1 MGPMN
6 PRPFVPL
13 VAAAWITWLPAVVAS
28 AQVPPATASSP
39 TAPDRVAVEV
49 VGRGATPERAQDDG
63 VRSALLQVAG
73 AYVRAESIVVND
85 ELVRERISSHTRG
98 LVDSVEMRG
107 DPMLRSGVYEQ
118 SMVVRVRRGPVAE
131 FVQQV
136 VKDSRAVDGA
146 GLAARIRAVRAR
158 GASAVELVTEIMRG
172 FPASVMSVG
181 VGEPREASVPG
192 VTPAS
197 GEACLVVL
205 VDLWLDEAK
214 WGEWSVVASDAF
226 TAVAERTTK
235 VAWAPESAG
244 GGRVSAQEM
253 FQGWQLSGESRRAT
267 CLTAQG
273 TGNSGGDAYTA
284 LRERVARASPAAAAA
299 EACVACLM
307 PARGAPLQ
315 CFEFP
320 PSVCASVW
328 IGAGNQIIPPIRL
341 PSLDVRLVGKGGGT
355 VGRRCGAGV
364 GRREAGV
371 VLPARASSTSSFGAV
386 QHPSVVGSPE
396 VRLPMCQA
404 PTLLVPWLQG
414 RDQWGAPML
423 VERITIPVAFIVP
436 LGDVGSVVRVEA
448 SLGDPEQW
456 NPWP

>member
-1 MGPMN
+1 MN
-6 PRPFVPL
+6 PRPFVSL
-13 VAAAWITWLPAVVAS
+13 VLAAWFACVPAAVS
-28 AQVPPATASSP
+28 AQVAPATVSSS

-158 GASAVELVTEIMRG
+158 GASAAELVTEIMRG

-214 WGEWSVVASDAF
+214 WAEWSAVASDAF
-226 TAVAERTTK
+226 AAVAERTTK

-253 FQGWQLSGESRRAT
+253 FQGWQLSGEARRAT
-267 CLTAQG
+267 CLTAHG
-273 TGNSGGDAYTA
+273 TGESGGDAFAA
-284 LRERVARASPAAAAA
+284 LRERVERASPAAAAA
-299 EACVACLM
+299 DACIACLM

-315 CFEFP
+315 CFAFP

-328 IGAGNQIIPPIRL
+328 IDAGNQLIPPIRL
-341 PSLDVRLVGKGGGT
+341 PALDVRLVGKGGAA
-355 VGRRCGAGV
+355 VGRRSLAGV
-364 GRREAGV
+364 DRRNTGV
-371 VLPARASSTSSFGAV
+371 FLPARASSTTSFGAV

-396 VRLPMCQA
+396 VRLPMGQT

-414 RDQWGAPML
+414 RDKWGATML

-448 SLGDPEQW
+448 SLGDPVQW